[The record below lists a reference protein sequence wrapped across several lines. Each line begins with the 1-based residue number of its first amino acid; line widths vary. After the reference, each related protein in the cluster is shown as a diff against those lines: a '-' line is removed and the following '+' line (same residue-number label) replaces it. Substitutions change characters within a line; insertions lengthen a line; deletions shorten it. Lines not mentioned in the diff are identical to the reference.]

1 MNSWLLTN
9 IHCEGHAHRVL
20 NTLELYFIL
29 RIEVG
34 DSQRHGTTPLEE
46 FDAHQEL
53 SLFFWLVFGLPYLIR
68 NISQV
73 QTWRI
78 AASVPSEESVS

>member
-1 MNSWLLTN
+1 MNSCLLTN

-20 NTLELYFIL
+20 NTLKNFIL
-29 RIEVG
+29 FCALKLET
-34 DSQRHGTTPLEE
+34 QRRGTTPLEE
-46 FDAHQEL
+46 FDAHL
-53 SLFFWLVFGLPYLIR
+53 LFFLLVFGLPYLIR

>member
-1 MNSWLLTN
+1 MSRASRL
-9 IHCEGHAHRVL
+9 EHAKQ
-20 NTLELYFIL
+20 LYFIL

-34 DSQRHGTTPLEE
+34 DSQHRGTTPLEE
-46 FDAHQEL
+46 FDAHQEV
-53 SLFFWLVFGLPYLIR
+53 SLFFLLVFGLPYLIR